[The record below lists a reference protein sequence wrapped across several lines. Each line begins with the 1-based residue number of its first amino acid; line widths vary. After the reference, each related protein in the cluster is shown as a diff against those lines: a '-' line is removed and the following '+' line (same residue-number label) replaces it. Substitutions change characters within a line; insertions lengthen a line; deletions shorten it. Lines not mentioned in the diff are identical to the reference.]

1 LLARNEKCEKYLK
14 LAENLEKVENEKEK
28 ANESF
33 KKGDYDGAIHLYSKL
48 LEIDSNNKIF
58 NSTIYANRALCYQKK
73 NKLIEALQDIN
84 KSIDLNTSYLKAYY
98 RRATIY
104 VNLKNAEKA
113 KQDLTKILKIDP
125 SIYYLTQL

>member
-1 LLARNEKCEKYLK
+1 M
-14 LAENLEKVENEKEK
+14 EKVENEKEK

-33 KKGDYDGAIHLYSKL
+33 KKGDYDGAIHLYTKL
-48 LEIDSNNKIF
+48 LEIDSYNKIF

-73 NKLIEALQDIN
+73 NKYIEALQDIN

-113 KQDLTKILKIDP
+113 KQDLTKVLKIDP
-125 SIYYLTQL
+125 SIYI